1 MIAGA
6 AISLRPRAR
15 RANADINITPFVD
28 VMLVLLIIFMVAAP
42 LMQQGIDVDLPET
55 STQAL
60 RVQDN
65 PLILSV
71 KKDGT
76 YFLGKSEIQIEN
88 LVSKLKAIF
97 EARASKEIYL
107 RADKAAPYGTVVKAM
122 AAAREA
128 GSDQLG
134 IVTEPEM

>member
-1 MIAGA
+1 MIEGA

-88 LVSKLKAIF
+88 LVSKLEAIF
-97 EARASKEIYL
+97 EARASK
-107 RADKAAPYGTVVKAM
+107 
-122 AAAREA
+122 
-128 GSDQLG
+128 
-134 IVTEPEM
+134 

>member
-1 MIAGA
+1 MIEGA
-6 AISLRPRAR
+6 AISLRPRVR

-88 LVSKLKAIF
+88 LVSKLEAIF

>member
-1 MIAGA
+1 MAFV
-6 AISLRPRAR
+6 SEMRPR
-15 RANADINITPFVD
+15 RASAEINITPFVD

-42 LMQQGIDVDLPET
+42 LMQQGIDVDLPQT
-55 STQAL
+55 TTQAL

-71 KKDGT
+71 KRDGS
-76 YFLGKSEIQIEN
+76 YFLGRSEVQLEN
-88 LVSKLKAIF
+88 LVSKLEAIF

-107 RADKAAPYGTVVKAM
+107 RADRSAPYGTVVKAM

-128 GSDQLG
+128 GSNQLG
-134 IVTEPEM
+134 IITEPET

>member
-1 MIAGA
+1 MIEGA
-6 AISLRPRAR
+6 AVSLRPRAR

-76 YFLGKSEIQIEN
+76 YFLGKSEIQIASLEGN
-88 LVSKLKAIF
+88 LF
-97 EARASKEIYL
+97 ARRQS
-107 RADKAAPYGTVVKAM
+107 RAVWDRRQSHG
-122 AAAREA
+122 
-128 GSDQLG
+128 GSA
-134 IVTEPEM
+134 

>member
-1 MIAGA
+1 MAR
-6 AISLRPRAR
+6 AIVVRPKQR
-15 RANADINITPFVD
+15 RANAEINITPFVD

-42 LMQQGIDVDLPET
+42 MMQQGIDVDLPET

-76 YFLGKSEIQIEN
+76 YFLGRSEIKIEE
-88 LVSKLKAIF
+88 LVSKLTAIF

-107 RADKAAPYGTVVKAM
+107 RADRAAPYGTVVKAM

-134 IVTEPEM
+134 IVTEPET